1 MQLEWI
7 DWLVIGAFFVVVI
20 SIGLIVSKRAG
31 KSTTDFFL
39 SGRNLPWWIAGTS
52 MVATTFAI
60 GCPKRGGG

>member
-39 SGRNLPWWIAGTS
+39 SGRNLPWWIA
-52 MVATTFAI
+52 I